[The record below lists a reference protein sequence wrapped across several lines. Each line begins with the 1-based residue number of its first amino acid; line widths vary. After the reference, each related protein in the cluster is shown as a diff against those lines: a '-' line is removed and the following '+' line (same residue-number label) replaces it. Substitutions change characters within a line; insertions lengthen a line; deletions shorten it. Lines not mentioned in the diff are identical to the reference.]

1 MEVIK
6 TIEEEKAVIQVK
18 GRLDSTTAPQLEE
31 ELNEVTNT
39 CKDIT
44 LDFEALQYVSSAGLR
59 VLLKTQKIMQAKGSM
74 KIIHVNAE
82 IMEVFELT
90 GFLDILTIE

>member
-6 TIEEEKAVIQVK
+6 TINEKKADVEVK

-31 ELNEVTNT
+31 ELNGIAET
-39 CKDIT
+39 CDEIT
-44 LDFEALQYVSSAGLR
+44 LDFKDLQYVSSAGLR
-59 VLLKTQKIMQAKGSM
+59 VLLKTQKTMQAKGSM
-74 KIIHVNAE
+74 KITHVNEE

>member
-6 TIEEEKAVIQVK
+6 TINEQKAEVEIK

-31 ELNEVTNT
+31 ELNDIAGACNE
-39 CKDIT
+39 IT
-44 LDFEALQYVSSAGLR
+44 LDFKDLQYVSSAGLR
-59 VLLKTQKIMQAKGSM
+59 VLLKTQKTMQAKGSM